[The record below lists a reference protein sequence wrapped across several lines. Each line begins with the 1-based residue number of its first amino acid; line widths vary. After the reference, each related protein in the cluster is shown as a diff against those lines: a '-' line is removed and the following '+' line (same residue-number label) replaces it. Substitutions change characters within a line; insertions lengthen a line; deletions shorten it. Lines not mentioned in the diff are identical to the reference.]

1 MIEREIRSGSVR
13 ILKNHVE
20 CVEPLF
26 VIKVGVVE
34 ESRWKVVLSALWYYM
49 EKGMQTTIIVVASEV
64 LGETIRKYI
73 IANGMDENTRLFK
86 SSENLNEEEIAEEIV
101 VEADEEGVFFRKSR
115 AYVDGTV
122 FAVVNEFKKYFKD
135 QK

>member
-1 MIEREIRSGSVR
+1 
-13 ILKNHVE
+13 
-20 CVEPLF
+20 
-26 VIKVGVVE
+26 
-34 ESRWKVVLSALWYYM
+34 
-49 EKGMQTTIIVVASEV
+49 MQTTIIVVASEV

-122 FAVVNEFKKYFKD
+122 FAVVNELKKYFKD